1 MNLLDR
7 LFSREIERRTGA
19 HAITIYIESE
29 NARKRSRSRGKKVIQ
44 SANKKPRKNA
54 TKVTTKKLQGSFLQ
68 RIDTRFP
75 WLKLFAVCLIGI
87 IVVLDL
93 CDLTI
98 SHTSNELNRIK
109 IAPMAKHVR
118 VTERV
123 LNGKKLAALT
133 FDDGPSE
140 LTTPRLLDTLKE
152 KDAPATFFMLG
163 SMTRTYPDIAKRI
176 EKEGHIA
183 ASHTMYHQNL
193 IRISANAAQDDI
205 NEAKATYSNTLGH
218 DPTLVRPPYGN
229 YNDNI
234 RNAINLP
241 IILWSVDTLDW
252 KSKDVDAIVAAT
264 KNQIHDGAIILMH
277 DIYPTTVDAVPIII
291 DDLRQDGYE
300 FVTISELANTR
311 GASLTPGT
319 VYYNFRP

>member
-7 LFSREIERRTGA
+7 LFSKEIQRRTGA

-29 NARKRSRSRGKKVIQ
+29 NAKKRSRSRGKKALT
-44 SANKKPRKNA
+44 SASTPPKK
-54 TKVTTKKLQGSFLQ
+54 TTTIVTTKKLQGSFL
-68 RIDTRFP
+68 RRLDTRFP
-75 WLKLFAVCLIGI
+75 WLKLFAVLILGI
-87 IVVLDL
+87 IAVLDL

-123 LNGKKLAALT
+123 LNGRKLVALT

-140 LTTPRLLDTLKE
+140 LTTPRLLDILKS

-163 SMTRTYPDIAKRI
+163 SMTRTYPDLAKRI

-193 IRISANAAQDDI
+193 IRIPTAAMQDDI
-205 NEAKATYSNTLGH
+205 NEAKSVYSSILGH

-229 YNDNI
+229 YNDAV
-234 RNAINLP
+234 RSAINLP

-252 KSKDVDAIVAAT
+252 KSQNVDSIIATT

-277 DIYPTTVDAVPIII
+277 DIYSTTVDAVPILI
-291 DDLRQDGYE
+291 DTLRQDGYE
-300 FVTISELANTR
+300 FVTIPELTSIR
-311 GASLTPGT
+311 GSDLTPGT

>member
-1 MNLLDR
+1 MNLLDK
-7 LFSREIERRTGA
+7 LFSKEIQRRTGA
-19 HAITIYIESE
+19 HAITIYIENE
-29 NARKRSRSRGKKVIQ
+29 NAKKRSRSRGKKALT
-44 SANKKPRKNA
+44 SASASTKK
-54 TKVTTKKLQGSFLQ
+54 TTTIVTTKKLQGSFL
-68 RIDTRFP
+68 RRLDTRFP
-75 WLKLFAVCLIGI
+75 WLKLFAVLIFGT

-98 SHTSNELNRIK
+98 SHTSNESNRIK

-123 LNGKKLAALT
+123 LNGKKLVALT

-140 LTTPRLLDTLKE
+140 LTTPRLLDILKS

-163 SMTRTYPDIAKRI
+163 SMTRTYPDLAKRI

-193 IRISANAAQDDI
+193 IRISAAAMQDDI
-205 NEAKATYSNTLGH
+205 NEAKSVYSNILGH

-229 YNDNI
+229 YNDAV
-234 RNAINLP
+234 RSAINLP

-252 KSKDVDAIVAAT
+252 KSQNVDSIIATT

-277 DIYPTTVDAVPIII
+277 DIYSTTVDAVPILI
-291 DDLRQDGYE
+291 DTLRQDGYE
-300 FVTISELANTR
+300 FVTIPELTNIR
-311 GASLTPGT
+311 GSNLTPGT
-319 VYYNFRP
+319 IYYNFRP

>member
-1 MNLLDR
+1 MNLLDK

-29 NARKRSRSRGKKVIQ
+29 NAKKRSRSRGKKALK
-44 SANKKPRKNA
+44 SASRKPRKNA
-54 TKVTTKKLQGSFLQ
+54 TKITTKKLQGSFLQ

-87 IVVLDL
+87 IIILDL
-93 CDLTI
+93 LDLTI
-98 SHTSNELNRIK
+98 SHTSNEQNRIRV
-109 IAPMAKHVR
+109 APMAKHVR
-118 VTERV
+118 ATERV
-123 LNGKKLAALT
+123 FAGKKLVALT

-152 KDAPATFFMLG
+152 KDVPATFFMLG
-163 SMTRTYPDIAKRI
+163 SMTRNYPDIAKRI

-193 IRISANAAQDDI
+193 IRISTTAMQDDI
-205 NEAKATYSNTLGH
+205 NEAKSVYSDTLNHG
-218 DPTLVRPPYGN
+218 PTLARPPYGN
-229 YNDNI
+229 YNDAV
-234 RNAINLP
+234 RDAINLP

-252 KSKDVDAIVAAT
+252 KSQNVDAIIAAA

-291 DDLRQDGYE
+291 DSLRQDGYE
-300 FVTISELANTR
+300 FVTIPELANIRETNLK
-311 GASLTPGT
+311 SGT

>member
-29 NARKRSRSRGKKVIQ
+29 NAKKRSRSRGKKALK
-44 SANKKPRKNA
+44 SAKRKPRKNA
-54 TKVTTKKLQGSFLQ
+54 TKITTKKLQGSFLQ

-87 IVVLDL
+87 IIILDL
-93 CDLTI
+93 LDLTI
-98 SHTSNELNRIK
+98 SHTSNEQNRIRV
-109 IAPMAKHVR
+109 APMAKHVR
-118 VTERV
+118 ATERV
-123 LNGKKLAALT
+123 LAGKKLVALT

-140 LTTPRLLDTLKE
+140 LTTPRLLNTLKE
-152 KDAPATFFMLG
+152 KDVPATFFMLG
-163 SMTRTYPDIAKRI
+163 SMTRNYPDIAKRI

-193 IRISANAAQDDI
+193 IRIPANSMQDDI
-205 NEAKATYSNTLGH
+205 NEAKAVYSDTLGH
-218 DPTLVRPPYGN
+218 GPTLARPPYGN
-229 YNDNI
+229 YNDTV
-234 RNAINLP
+234 RSAINLP

-252 KSKDVDAIVAAT
+252 KSQNVDAIITAT

-291 DDLRQDGYE
+291 DSLRQDGYE
-300 FVTISELANTR
+300 FVTIPELANIR
-311 GASLTPGT
+311 GVSLTPGT
-319 VYYNFRP
+319 VYYNLRP